1 MEYYI
6 LKCYQ
11 EAKNRCSDVD
21 QGFDRFEPKIKKI
34 VIACLVAMFTSCAE
48 IIFTMLLLPKQLWYC
63 IGIIILLI
71 AMVILIS
78 VDNKDQRNHMDKY
91 VDSHKKKIEVLDEV
105 LLNKFYNN
113 NKNIIRKIDIIT
125 LKENK
130 EKIEELMNIYQEYI
144 DKETSK
150 EKKRNS
156 IILTI
161 FSVFAGVLTISFE
174 NMGVIGIDFTN
185 WLYVATFLLV
195 FVATA
200 GIWIYSYTFFDTLK
214 RKYELMTKDLKD
226 LLLLKY

>member
-11 EAKNRCSDVD
+11 EAKNKCPDVE
-21 QGFDRFEPKIKKI
+21 QGFDRFEPKIKKM
-34 VIACLVAMFTSCAE
+34 VIACLIVMFISCAE
-48 IIFTMLLLPKQLWYC
+48 IIFTMLLFPIQLWYG

-105 LLNKFYNN
+105 LESKFQIN
-113 NKNIIRKIDIIT
+113 
-125 LKENK
+125 NK

-144 DKETSK
+144 DNEISK
-150 EKKRNS
+150 EKKRYR
-156 IILTI
+156 IILAI
-161 FSVFAGVLTISFE
+161 FSAFAGGLTISFE
-174 NMGVIGIDFTN
+174 NMGVIGIDFIN
-185 WLYVATFLLV
+185 WLYAATILLV
-195 FVATA
+195 FVAAA

-214 RKYELMTKDLKD
+214 RKYELMIKDLKD

>member
-1 MEYYI
+1 MRNWLSVLI
-6 LKCYQ
+6 TD
-11 EAKNRCSDVD
+11 AKSKKESDI
-21 QGFDRFEPKIKKI
+21 P
-34 VIACLVAMFTSCAE
+34 IAPSLYSLSNE
-48 IIFTMLLLPKQLWYC
+48 
-63 IGIIILLI
+63 
-71 AMVILIS
+71 
-78 VDNKDQRNHMDKY
+78 MDKSLLA
-91 VDSHKKKIEVLDEV
+91 VRDINHKYIVV
-105 LLNKFYNN
+105 
-113 NKNIIRKIDIIT
+113 
-125 LKENK
+125 

-150 EKKRNS
+150 EKKRNR

-161 FSVFAGVLTISFE
+161 FSAFAGVLTISFE

-214 RKYELMTKDLKD
+214 RKYELMIKDLKE

>member
-105 LLNKFYNN
+105 LESKFQIN
-113 NKNIIRKIDIIT
+113 
-125 LKENK
+125 NK
-130 EKIEELMNIYQEYI
+130 EK
-144 DKETSK
+144 
-150 EKKRNS
+150 
-156 IILTI
+156 
-161 FSVFAGVLTISFE
+161 
-174 NMGVIGIDFTN
+174 
-185 WLYVATFLLV
+185 
-195 FVATA
+195 
-200 GIWIYSYTFFDTLK
+200 
-214 RKYELMTKDLKD
+214 
-226 LLLLKY
+226 

>member
-11 EAKNRCSDVD
+11 EAKNRCLDVD

-34 VIACLVAMFTSCAE
+34 VIACLVAMFISCAE

-105 LLNKFYNN
+105 LQSKFQIN
-113 NKNIIRKIDIIT
+113 
-125 LKENK
+125 NK
-130 EKIEELMNIYQEYI
+130 EKIEEQ
-144 DKETSK
+144 
-150 EKKRNS
+150 RNS

-161 FSVFAGVLTISFE
+161 FSAFAGVLTISFE

-195 FVATA
+195 FVAAA

-214 RKYELMTKDLKD
+214 RKYELMIKDLKD

>member
-11 EAKNRCSDVD
+11 EAKNKCPDVE
-21 QGFDRFEPKIKKI
+21 QGFDRFEPKIKKL
-34 VIACLVAMFTSCAE
+34 VIAWLIVMFISCAE
-48 IIFTMLLLPKQLWYC
+48 IIFTMLLFPKQLWYG

-105 LLNKFYNN
+105 LESKFQIN
-113 NKNIIRKIDIIT
+113 
-125 LKENK
+125 NK

-144 DKETSK
+144 DKETGK
-150 EKKRNS
+150 EKKRNR

-161 FSVFAGVLTISFE
+161 FSAFAGVLTISFE
-174 NMGVIGIDFTN
+174 NMGVIGIDFIN
-185 WLYVATFLLV
+185 WLYVATILLV
-195 FVATA
+195 FVAAA

-214 RKYELMTKDLKD
+214 RKYELMIKDLKD

>member
-1 MEYYI
+1 
-6 LKCYQ
+6 
-11 EAKNRCSDVD
+11 
-21 QGFDRFEPKIKKI
+21 
-34 VIACLVAMFTSCAE
+34 MFTSCAE

-105 LLNKFYNN
+105 LESKFQIN
-113 NKNIIRKIDIIT
+113 
-125 LKENK
+125 NK

-161 FSVFAGVLTISFE
+161 FSAFAGVLTISFE

-195 FVATA
+195 FVAAA

>member
-11 EAKNRCSDVD
+11 EAKNRCLDVD

-34 VIACLVAMFTSCAE
+34 VIACLVAMFISCAE

-105 LLNKFYNN
+105 LQSKFQIN
-113 NKNIIRKIDIIT
+113 
-125 LKENK
+125 NK
-130 EKIEELMNIYQEYI
+130 EKIEELMNIY
-144 DKETSK
+144 KETSK

-161 FSVFAGVLTISFE
+161 FSAFAGVLTISFE

-195 FVATA
+195 FVAAA

-214 RKYELMTKDLKD
+214 RKYELMIKDLKD

>member
-1 MEYYI
+1 
-6 LKCYQ
+6 
-11 EAKNRCSDVD
+11 
-21 QGFDRFEPKIKKI
+21 
-34 VIACLVAMFTSCAE
+34 
-48 IIFTMLLLPKQLWYC
+48 MLLLPKQLWYC

-91 VDSHKKKIEVLDEV
+91 VDSHKKNIEVLDEV
-105 LLNKFYNN
+105 LESKFQIN
-113 NKNIIRKIDIIT
+113 
-125 LKENK
+125 NK

-161 FSVFAGVLTISFE
+161 FSAFAGVLTISFE

-195 FVATA
+195 FVAAA

-214 RKYELMTKDLKD
+214 RKYELMIKDLKD

>member
-11 EAKNRCSDVD
+11 EAKNRCSDID
-21 QGFDRFEPKIKKI
+21 QGFNRFESKIKKI
-34 VIACLVAMFTSCAE
+34 VIACLIAMFASCAE
-48 IIFTMLLLPKQLWYC
+48 IIFAMLLLPKQLWYC
-63 IGIIILLI
+63 IGVMILLI

-78 VDNKDQRNHMDKY
+78 VDNKEQRNHMEKY
-91 VDSHKKKIEVLDEV
+91 VDSHKKKIDVLDEV
-105 LLNKFYNN
+105 LESKFQIN
-113 NKNIIRKIDIIT
+113 
-125 LKENK
+125 NK

-161 FSVFAGVLTISFE
+161 FSAFAGVFTISFE
-174 NMGVIGIDFTN
+174 NKGVVGIDFTN
-185 WLYVATFLLV
+185 WLYVATFLLF
-195 FVATA
+195 FVAAA

-214 RKYELMTKDLKD
+214 RKYELMIKDLKD

>member
-1 MEYYI
+1 
-6 LKCYQ
+6 
-11 EAKNRCSDVD
+11 
-21 QGFDRFEPKIKKI
+21 
-34 VIACLVAMFTSCAE
+34 
-48 IIFTMLLLPKQLWYC
+48 
-63 IGIIILLI
+63 
-71 AMVILIS
+71 MVILIS

-105 LLNKFYNN
+105 LESKFQIN
-113 NKNIIRKIDIIT
+113 
-125 LKENK
+125 NK

-161 FSVFAGVLTISFE
+161 FSAFAGVLTISFE

-214 RKYELMTKDLKD
+214 RKYELIIKDLKD

>member
-11 EAKNRCSDVD
+11 EAKNRCSDID
-21 QGFDRFEPKIKKI
+21 QGFNRFEPKIKKI
-34 VIACLVAMFTSCAE
+34 VIACLIAMFASCAE

-63 IGIIILLI
+63 MGVMILLI

-105 LLNKFYNN
+105 LESKFQIN
-113 NKNIIRKIDIIT
+113 
-125 LKENK
+125 NK

-144 DKETSK
+144 DKE
-150 EKKRNS
+150 KKRNS

-161 FSVFAGVLTISFE
+161 FSAFAGVLTISFE

-195 FVATA
+195 FVAAA

-214 RKYELMTKDLKD
+214 RKYELMIKDLKD

>member
-1 MEYYI
+1 MSQLLI
-6 LKCYQ
+6 V
-11 EAKNRCSDVD
+11 S
-21 QGFDRFEPKIKKI
+21 GFDCVSSVLFVETVFLADIMSSIR
-34 VIACLVAMFTSCAE
+34 
-48 IIFTMLLLPKQLWYC
+48 IISFWHTVC
-63 IGIIILLI
+63 LLI
-71 AMVILIS
+71 NVRLGLHPRKRMEKQP
-78 VDNKDQRNHMDKY
+78 DKRNY
-91 VDSHKKKIEVLDEV
+91 RI
-105 LLNKFYNN
+105 N
-113 NKNIIRKIDIIT
+113 
-125 LKENK
+125 NK

-214 RKYELMTKDLKD
+214 RKYELMIKDLKD